1 MTTLG
6 KKQQTLTMNISNASK
21 TYHEEEA
28 NVEQYYGQF
37 YEIIDEHKRRV
48 LQELKEEYDS
58 GVKGTVEVKEKV
70 QSAIADSKHMK
81 EDIFNSIN
89 IILQ

>member
-6 KKQQTLTMNISNASK
+6 KKQQTLTMSISNASK

-37 YEIIDEHKRRV
+37 Y
-48 LQELKEEYDS
+48 
-58 GVKGTVEVKEKV
+58 
-70 QSAIADSKHMK
+70 
-81 EDIFNSIN
+81 
-89 IILQ
+89 